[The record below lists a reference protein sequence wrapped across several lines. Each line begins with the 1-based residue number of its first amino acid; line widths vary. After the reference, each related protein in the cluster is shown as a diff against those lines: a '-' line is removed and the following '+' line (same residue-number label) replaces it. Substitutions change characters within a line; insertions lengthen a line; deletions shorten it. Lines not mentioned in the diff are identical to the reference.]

1 MRTLHCFIFSG
12 IFLLFVSL
20 SVSAQNKSLRAD
32 LEQIVKSADAQVG
45 IALLHLENRDTLSI
59 HGKQRFPMQSV
70 YKFPLAMAVLSE
82 VDKGKLSLDQKVHIR
97 KEDMLP
103 NTWSPM
109 AKKYPQGNA
118 DVPLSELIM
127 NTVSLSD
134 NNTCDMLFRMLGG
147 PKNIE
152 RYVHGLGVKNIAIV
166 ATEEEMHRDWNVQFT
181 NWCQPTAMVQLL
193 DIFYKQKALSKVNND
208 LLWKWMVET
217 PTGMHRL
224 KELLPAGTVVAHK
237 TGTDGPNAEGVI
249 GAINDA
255 GILTL
260 PNGKHI
266 ALVVYVSR
274 LKDEKKAEDTIA
286 RIAKACYDYYSVSH

>member
-1 MRTLHCFIFSG
+1 MRTLHCFILSG
-12 IFLLFVSL
+12 IFLLSISL
-20 SVSAQNKSLRAD
+20 PVAAQKKSLRAD
-32 LEQIVKSADAQVG
+32 LEQIVKSADARVG

-59 HGKQRFPMQSV
+59 HGKQHF
-70 YKFPLAMAVLSE
+70 AMAVLSE

-118 DVPLSELIM
+118 DVPLRELIM
-127 NTVSLSD
+127 STVSLSD

-147 PKNIE
+147 PKNVE

-166 ATEEEMHRDWNVQFT
+166 GTEEEMHLDWNVQFT
-181 NWCQPTAMVQLL
+181 NWSEPIAMVQLL
-193 DIFYKQKALSKVNND
+193 DIFYKQKALSKANNE

-224 KELLPAGTVVAHK
+224 KELLPPGTVVAHK
-237 TGTDGPNAEGVI
+237 TGTDGPNADGVQ
-249 GAINDA
+249 GAINDV
-255 GILTL
+255 GIITL
-260 PNGKHI
+260 PNGNHI
-266 ALVVYVSR
+266 ALVVYVSM

-286 RIAKACYDYYSVSH
+286 RIAKACFEYYR

>member
-1 MRTLHCFIFSG
+1 MRNLQRYILSAT
-12 IFLLFVSL
+12 FLWSFFVQAA
-20 SVSAQNKSLRAD
+20 AQQQSLRAD
-32 LEQIVKSADAQVG
+32 LEQIVKTADARVG
-45 IALLHLENRDTLSI
+45 IALLHLESRDTLSI
-59 HGKQRFPMQSV
+59 HGKQHFPMQSV
-70 YKFPLAMAVLSE
+70 YKFPLAMAVLNQ

-127 NTVSLSD
+127 HTVSLSD

-147 PKNIE
+147 PKSVE
-152 RYVHGLGVKNIAIV
+152 RYVHGLGIKNIAIV
-166 ATEEEMHRDWNVQFT
+166 ATEEEMHRDWNIQFT
-181 NWCQPTAMVQLL
+181 NWCEPTAMVQLL

-208 LLWKWMVET
+208 YLWKWMVET

-237 TGTDGPNAEGVI
+237 TGTDGPNAEGVV

-255 GILTL
+255 GIITL
-260 PNGKHI
+260 PDGKHI
-266 ALVVYVSR
+266 ALVVYVSM

-286 RIAKACYDYYSVSH
+286 RIAKACYDYYSVR

>member
-1 MRTLHCFIFSG
+1 MRARQRYILSA
-12 IFLLFVSL
+12 IFLLSFVL
-20 SVSAQNKSLRAD
+20 QVAAQKRSLRAD
-32 LEQIVKSADAQVG
+32 LEQIVNSADARVG

-59 HGKQRFPMQSV
+59 HGRQHFPMQSV

-82 VDKGKLSLDQKVHIR
+82 VDKGKLSLDQKVHIH

-118 DVPLSELIM
+118 DVPLSELVM
-127 NTVSLSD
+127 STVSLSD

-152 RYVHGLGVKNIAIV
+152 RYIHALGVKNIAIV

-181 NWCQPTAMVQLL
+181 NWCEPIAMVQLL
-193 DIFYKQKALSKVNND
+193 DIFYKQKALSKVSTEY
-208 LLWKWMVET
+208 LWKWMVET

-224 KELLPAGTVVAHK
+224 KERLPAGTVVAHK

-255 GILTL
+255 GIITL

-266 ALVVYVSR
+266 ALVVYISR
-274 LKDEKKAEDTIA
+274 TKDEKKAEDTIA
-286 RIAKACYDYYSVSH
+286 RIARACYEYYAVER